1 MQSSI
6 KVIECWLY
14 QQQKNNKFCLKIDA
28 VGEYIMTNPF
38 KFLVMCSLVCA
49 TVAGCARR
57 ESAKVAASVDQD
69 FINAYDAFEM
79 AKNPRAKVSTGDTVS
94 MSEGV
99 WLGNKSMVLEHRN
112 NLPSKFESD
121 TGVTILLNEPVS
133 LQVLAN
139 DIYAI
144 TGIPVKIDGQVSSD
158 KLKKQVNVAYTGKL
172 SGLLSQVATDLDLL
186 WYYDK
191 SSIVFY
197 ETETKTF
204 TLYALGTEVAYQT
217 SVSTDDVNEVSL
229 ESTLKEWDEVESAIS
244 SIIGKS
250 DNADFTVS
258 RSLGTITVTASP
270 SVLARVGEY
279 IERQNKRLSQ
289 LVTIDVK
296 VLQVSIANDSA
307 FGLNLAA
314 AINSTSGLNIVANP
328 KNNLATTEAS
338 SMNIAVLSNTV
349 SALTGATHMENGTV
363 VDGAYTNDQILNGS
377 LSGAAGSNAL
387 IEALA
392 KQGKVSLVTN
402 VGVTTRS
409 NRVAPVSNT
418 RTTGY
423 IKRFESRNFT
433 TVESS
438 TVDQDDLET
447 GFTMQ
452 LLPNV
457 LENGRILLL
466 FRMSVR
472 ELLRMS
478 TQTIGEVTLQL
489 PEVEERSFMQ
499 EVIMES
505 GQMLVVSGFEKQTS
519 EDTRYGLG
527 DPDFMALSGSRET
540 SATREVLVVIL
551 TPQVLVSP
559 MDVERGIQQ
568 HWGAPLN

>member
-1 MQSSI
+1 MKHLI
-6 KVIECWLY
+6 K
-14 QQQKNNKFCLKIDA
+14 KITLCA
-28 VGEYIMTNPF
+28 
-38 KFLVMCSLVCA
+38 VMCAVI
-49 TVAGCARR
+49 AGCAQK
-57 ESAKVAASVDQD
+57 ESAKVSASVDQD

-79 AKNPRAKVSTGDTVS
+79 AKNPRAKVASGDTVS

-99 WLGNKSMVLEHRN
+99 WLGNKSTVLEHRN
-112 NLPSKFESD
+112 NLPGKFETD

-139 DIYAI
+139 DIYSV
-144 TGIPVKIDGQVSSD
+144 TGIPVRIDSQVNSD
-158 KLKKQVNVAYTGKL
+158 KLKKTVNVAYTGKL
-172 SGLLSQVATDLDLL
+172 SGLLSQIATDLDLL

-191 SSIVFY
+191 NAIVFY
-197 ETETKTF
+197 ETETRTF
-204 TLYALGTEVAYQT
+204 TLYALGTDVSYQT
-217 SVSTDDVNEVSL
+217 AVATDDGNQVSL
-229 ESTLKEWDEVESAIS
+229 ESTLKEWDEVEGTIA
-244 SIIGKS
+244 SIIGKA
-250 DNADFTVS
+250 DNAEFTVS
-258 RSLGTITVTASP
+258 RSLGTITVTAPP
-270 SVLARVGEY
+270 SILARVSEY
-279 IERQNKRLSQ
+279 IEKQNKRLSQ

-296 VLQVSIANDSA
+296 VLQVSLSNDTA

-314 AINSTSGLNIVANP
+314 AINSTTGLNIVANP

-349 SALTGATHMENGTV
+349 SALTGATHLENGV
-363 VDGAYTNDQILNGS
+363 EVEGAYTADQIRNGS
-377 LSGAAGSNAL
+377 LSAAAGSNAL

-472 ELLRMS
+472 ELLKMS

-505 GQMLVVSGFEKQTS
+505 GQMLVVSGFEKQTNN
-519 EDTRYGLG
+519 DTRYGLG

-540 SATREVLVVIL
+540 ASKREVLVVIL

-559 MDVERGIQQ
+559 MDAERSIQQ

>member
-1 MQSSI
+1 M
-6 KVIECWLY
+6 
-14 QQQKNNKFCLKIDA
+14 KNPMKF
-28 VGEYIMTNPF
+28 F
-38 KFLVMCSLVCA
+38 FMCGVLGA
-49 TVAGCARR
+49 MVAGCATKD
-57 ESAKVAASVDQD
+57 SAKVAASVDQD

-79 AKNPRAKVSTGDTVS
+79 SKNPRAKVASGDTVS

-99 WLGNKSMVLEHRN
+99 WLGNKSTVLEHRN
-112 NLPSKFESD
+112 NLPAQFETD
-121 TGVTILLNEPVS
+121 TGITILLNEPVG

-139 DIYAI
+139 DINSI
-144 TGIPVKIDGQVSSD
+144 TGIPVKIDSQISAE
-158 KLKKQVNVAYTGKL
+158 KLKKAMNIAYTGKL

-191 SSIVFY
+191 NAIVFY

-204 TLYALGTEVAYQT
+204 TLYALGTEVSYQT
-217 SVSTDDVNEVSL
+217 AVNTDDGNQVSL
-229 ESTLKEWDEVESAIS
+229 ESTLKEWDEVENAITA
-244 SIIGKS
+244 IIGRA

-258 RSLGTITVTASP
+258 RSLGTITVSAPP
-270 SVLARVGEY
+270 SILARVGEY
-279 IERQNKRLSQ
+279 IAKQNKRLSQ

-296 VLQVSIANDSA
+296 VLQVSISNDTA

-314 AINSTSGLNIVANP
+314 AINSASGLNIVANP

-349 SALTGATHMENGTV
+349 SALTGATHIENGEV
-363 VDGAYTNDQILNGS
+363 VPGAYTPDQIANGS
-377 LSGAAGSNAL
+377 LSGVAGSNAL

-402 VGVTTRS
+402 VGVTTRN
-409 NRVAPVSNT
+409 NRVAPVNNT

-447 GFTMQ
+447 GFSMQ

-457 LENGRILLL
+457 LENGKILLL

-472 ELLRMS
+472 ELLKMS

-505 GQMLVVSGFEKQTS
+505 GQMLVVSGFEKQNNS
-519 EDTRYGLG
+519 DMRYGLG

-540 SATREVLVVIL
+540 SAQRDVLVVIL
-551 TPQVLVSP
+551 TPQVLISP
-559 MDVERGIQQ
+559 MDAERTIQQ

>member
-1 MQSSI
+1 M
-6 KVIECWLY
+6 
-14 QQQKNNKFCLKIDA
+14 LKYMKYFVAIL
-28 VGEYIMTNPF
+28 MT
-38 KFLVMCSLVCA
+38 VV
-49 TVAGCARR
+49 VAGCATRD
-57 ESAKVAASVDQD
+57 SARVAASVDQD
-69 FINAYDAFEM
+69 FVNVYDAFEM
-79 AKNPRAKVSTGDTVS
+79 AKNPRAKVASGDTVS

-99 WLGNKSMVLEHRN
+99 WLGDKSTLVEHKN
-112 NLPSKFESD
+112 NLPKQYETDS
-121 TGVTILLNEPVS
+121 GITILLNEPVT

-139 DIYAI
+139 NINSI
-144 TGIPVKIDGQVSSD
+144 TQIPIKIDSQVASE
-158 KLKKQVNVAYTGKL
+158 KLKKTMNIAYTGKL

-191 SSIVFY
+191 SAIVFY

-204 TLYALGTEVAYQT
+204 TLYALGTDVSYQ
-217 SVSTDDVNEVSL
+217 STVQTDNGNQVYL
-229 ESTLKEWDEVESAIS
+229 ESTLKEWDEVESTIS
-244 SIIGKS
+244 SIVGKS
-250 DNADFTVS
+250 ENANFTVS
-258 RSLGTITVTASP
+258 RSLGTITVTAPP
-270 SVLARVGEY
+270 SVLARVGDY
-279 IERQNKRLSQ
+279 IARQNKRLSQ

-314 AINSTSGLNIVANP
+314 AINSASGLNIVANP
-328 KNNLATTEAS
+328 KNNLGNPETS

-349 SALTGATHMENGTV
+349 SALTGATHMENGSSV
-363 VDGAYTNDQILNGS
+363 AGAYTQDQINNGS
-377 LSGAAGSNAL
+377 LSAMAGSTAL

-402 VGVTTRS
+402 VGVTTRN
-409 NRVAPVSNT
+409 NRVAPVNNT
-418 RTTGY
+418 KSTGY

-438 TVDQDDLET
+438 TVDQDNLET
-447 GFTMQ
+447 GFSMQ

-457 LENGRILLL
+457 LENGKILLL

-472 ELLRMS
+472 ELLKMA

-505 GQMLVVSGFEKQTS
+505 GQMLVVSGFEKQS
-519 EDTRYGLG
+519 NNDTRYGLG
-527 DPDFMALSGSRET
+527 DPDFMLLSGSRET
-540 SATREVLVVIL
+540 ASQRDVLVVIL

-559 MDVERGIQQ
+559 MDAERSIQQ

>member
-1 MQSSI
+1 MI
-6 KVIECWLY
+6 KP
-14 QQQKNNKFCLKIDA
+14 
-28 VGEYIMTNPF
+28 M
-38 KFLVMCSLVCA
+38 KFLFLSALVLA
-49 TVAGCARR
+49 TVTGCAKR

-79 AKNPRAKVSTGDTVS
+79 AKNPRAKVASGDTVS

-99 WLGNKSMVLEHRN
+99 WLGNKSVALEHRN
-112 NLPSKFESD
+112 KLPSKFETD
-121 TGVTILLNEPVS
+121 MGVTILLDAPVA

-139 DIYAI
+139 DIYSV
-144 TGIPVKIDGQVSSD
+144 TGIPVKIDGQVSAE
-158 KLKKQVNVAYTGKL
+158 KLKKQVSVAYTGRL
-172 SGLLSQVATDLDLL
+172 SGLLNQVATDLDLL
-186 WYYDK
+186 WYYDNN
-191 SSIVFY
+191 SIVFY

-204 TLYALGTEVAYQT
+204 SLYALGTEVAYQT
-217 SVSTDDVNEVSL
+217 SVSTDNSNEVSL
-229 ESTLKEWDEVESAIS
+229 ESTLKEWDEVEKAIS
-244 SIIGKS
+244 SIIGKAE
-250 DNADFTVS
+250 NADFTVS

-270 SVLARVGEY
+270 SVLARVSEY

-296 VLQVSIANDSA
+296 VLQVTISNNSA

-328 KNNLATTEAS
+328 KNNLASTEAS

-349 SALTGATHMENGTV
+349 SALTGATHMENGSV
-363 VDGAYTNDQILNGS
+363 VDGAYTNDQIMNGS

-457 LENGRILLL
+457 LENGKILLL

-505 GQMLVVSGFEKQTS
+505 GQMLVVSGFEKQTNQ
-519 EDTRYGLG
+519 DTRYGLG

-540 SATREVLVVIL
+540 QATREVLVVIL
-551 TPQVLVSP
+551 TPQVLISP
-559 MDVERGIQQ
+559 MDVERSIQQ

>member
-1 MQSSI
+1 MLKSI
-6 KVIECWLY
+6 R
-14 QQQKNNKFCLKIDA
+14 KIVLCTLA
-28 VGEYIMTNPF
+28 VGA
-38 KFLVMCSLVCA
+38 LV
-49 TVAGCARR
+49 GCAK
-57 ESAKVAASVDQD
+57 EQSAKVAASVDTD

-79 AKNPRAKVSTGDTVS
+79 AKNPRAKVASGDTVS

-99 WLGNKSMVLEHRN
+99 WLGNKSVILEHRN
-112 NLPSKFESD
+112 NLPAKFESD

-139 DIYAI
+139 DIYSA
-144 TGIPVKIDGQVSSD
+144 TGIPVKIDSQVAQD
-158 KLKKQVNVAYTGKL
+158 KLRKTVNVAYTGKL

-191 SSIVFY
+191 NSIVFY

-204 TLYALGTEVAYQT
+204 TLFALGTEVAYQT
-217 SVSTDDVNEVSL
+217 AVSTDDANEVSL
-229 ESTLKEWDEVESAIS
+229 QSTLKEWDEVESAIA

-250 DNADFTVS
+250 ENADFTVS

-270 SVLARVGEY
+270 SVLARVGDY

-289 LVTIDVK
+289 LITIDVK
-296 VLQVSIANDSA
+296 VLQVTISNDSA

-328 KNNLATTEAS
+328 KNNLASTEAS
-338 SMNIAVLSNTV
+338 SMNIAVLSNAV
-349 SALTGATHMENGTV
+349 SALTGATHQEGGTTV
-363 VDGAYTNDQILNGS
+363 EGAYTQDQIMNGS
-377 LSGAAGSNAL
+377 LSGAAGSAAL
-387 IEALA
+387 IESLA

-457 LENGRILLL
+457 LDNGKILLL

-505 GQMLVVSGFEKQTS
+505 GQMLVVSGFEKQTN
-519 EDTRYGLG
+519 EDKRYGLG
-527 DPDFMALSGSRET
+527 DPDFIALSGSRE
-540 SATREVLVVIL
+540 SSSTREVLVVIL

-559 MDVERGIQQ
+559 MDTERAIQQ
-568 HWGAPLN
+568 NWGAPLN

>member
-1 MQSSI
+1 MLKSI
-6 KVIECWLY
+6 R
-14 QQQKNNKFCLKIDA
+14 KIVLCTLV
-28 VGEYIMTNPF
+28 VGA
-38 KFLVMCSLVCA
+38 LV
-49 TVAGCARR
+49 GCAK
-57 ESAKVAASVDQD
+57 EQSAKVAASVDTD

-79 AKNPRAKVSTGDTVS
+79 AKNPRAKVASGDTVS

-99 WLGNKSMVLEHRN
+99 WLGNKSVVLEHRN
-112 NLPSKFESD
+112 NLPAKFESD

-139 DIYAI
+139 DIYSA
-144 TGIPVKIDGQVSSD
+144 TGIPVKIDSQVVQD
-158 KLKKQVNVAYTGKL
+158 KLRKTVNVAYTGKL

-191 SSIVFY
+191 NSIVFY

-204 TLYALGTEVAYQT
+204 TLFALGTEVAYQT
-217 SVSTDDVNEVSL
+217 AVSTDDANEVSL
-229 ESTLKEWDEVESAIS
+229 QSTLKEWDEVESAIA

-250 DNADFTVS
+250 ENADFTVS

-270 SVLARVGEY
+270 SVLARVGDY

-289 LVTIDVK
+289 LITIDVK
-296 VLQVSIANDSA
+296 VLQVTISNDSA

-328 KNNLATTEAS
+328 KNNLASTEAS
-338 SMNIAVLSNTV
+338 SMNIAVLSNAV
-349 SALTGATHMENGTV
+349 SALTGATHLEGSTTV
-363 VDGAYTNDQILNGS
+363 EGAYTQDQIMNGS
-377 LSGAAGSNAL
+377 LSGAAGSAAL
-387 IEALA
+387 IESLA

-457 LENGRILLL
+457 LDNGKILLL

-489 PEVEERSFMQ
+489 PEVEERSFMR

-505 GQMLVVSGFEKQTS
+505 GQMLVVSGFEKQTN
-519 EDTRYGLG
+519 EDKRYGLG
-527 DPDFMALSGSRET
+527 DPDFIALSGSRE
-540 SATREVLVVIL
+540 SSSTREVLVVIL

-559 MDVERGIQQ
+559 MDTERAIQQ
-568 HWGAPLN
+568 NWGAPLN

>member
-1 MQSSI
+1 MI
-6 KVIECWLY
+6 KPM
-14 QQQKNNKFCLKIDA
+14 KI
-28 VGEYIMTNPF
+28 F
-38 KFLVMCSLVCA
+38 VMCAVLLGLSGCA
-49 TVAGCARR
+49 TK
-57 ESAKVAASVDQD
+57 ESAKVAATVDND
-69 FINAYDAFEM
+69 FVNAYDAFEM
-79 AKNPRAKVSTGDTVS
+79 AKNPRAKVASGDTVS
-94 MSEGV
+94 MSDGV
-99 WLGNKSMVLEHRN
+99 WLGNKSVVLEHRN
-112 NLPSKFESD
+112 NLPSMFETD

-139 DIYAI
+139 DIYSV
-144 TGIPVKIDGQVSSD
+144 TGIPVKIDGQISAE
-158 KLKKQVNVAYTGKL
+158 KLKKLVNVAYTGKL

-191 SSIVFY
+191 NSIVFY

-217 SVSTDDVNEVSL
+217 SVSTDNSNEVSL

-289 LVTIDVK
+289 LITIDVK
-296 VLQVSIANDSA
+296 VLQVTISNDSA

-314 AINSTSGLNIVANP
+314 AINSTAGMNIVANP
-328 KNNLATTEAS
+328 KNNLASTEAS
-338 SMNIAVLSNTV
+338 SMNIAVLSNAV
-349 SALTGATHMENGTV
+349 SALTGATHTEGGTTV
-363 VDGAYTNDQILNGS
+363 EGAYTQNDIMNGS

-387 IEALA
+387 IQSLA

-457 LENGRILLL
+457 LENGKILLL

-505 GQMLVVSGFEKQTS
+505 GQMLVVSGFEKQKS
-519 EDTRYGLG
+519 QDTRYGLG
-527 DPDFMALSGSRET
+527 DPDFMALSGSRE
-540 SATREVLVVIL
+540 SAASREVLVVIL
-551 TPQVLVSP
+551 TPQVLISP
-559 MDVERGIQQ
+559 MDTERTIQQ

>member
-1 MQSSI
+1 MKNLI
-6 KVIECWLY
+6 KMFVVCG
-14 QQQKNNKFCLKIDA
+14 A
-28 VGEYIMTNPF
+28 VCMMVT
-38 KFLVMCSLVCA
+38 
-49 TVAGCARR
+49 GCAHR

-69 FINAYDAFEM
+69 FVNAYDAFEM
-79 AKNPRAKVSTGDTVS
+79 AKNPRAKVASGDTVS

-99 WLGNKSMVLEHRN
+99 WLGSKSVLLEHRN
-112 NLPSKFESD
+112 NLPSQFETD
-121 TGVTILLNEPVS
+121 TGVTILLNEAVS
-133 LQVLAN
+133 LPVLAN
-139 DIYAI
+139 DIHSI
-144 TGIPVKIDGQVSSD
+144 TGIPVRIDSQVNSE
-158 KLKKQVNVAYTGKL
+158 KLKNAVNVAYTGKL

-191 SSIVFY
+191 NAIVFY

-204 TLYALGTEVAYQT
+204 TLYALGTDVSYQT
-217 SVSTDDVNEVSL
+217 AVATDDGNQVSL
-229 ESTLKEWDEVESAIS
+229 ESTLKEWDEVEKTIG
-244 SIIGKS
+244 SIVGSS
-250 DNADFTVS
+250 DNAQFNVS
-258 RSLGTITVTASP
+258 RSLGTITVTAPP
-270 SVLARVGEY
+270 SVLARVGDY

-296 VLQVSIANDSA
+296 VLQVSISNDTA

-314 AINSTSGLNIVANP
+314 AINSASGLNIVANP

-338 SMNIAVLSNTV
+338 SMNIAVLSNTL
-349 SALTGATHMENGTV
+349 SALTGATHVENGSTV
-363 VDGAYTNDQILNGS
+363 EGAYTRDQITNGS
-377 LSGAAGSNAL
+377 LSAAAGSSAL

-457 LENGRILLL
+457 LENGKILLL

-472 ELLRMS
+472 ELLKMS

-499 EVIMES
+499 EIIMES
-505 GQMLVVSGFEKQTS
+505 GQMLVVSGFEKQTNN
-519 EDTRYGLG
+519 DTRYGLG
-527 DPDFMALSGSRET
+527 DPDFMALSGSRE
-540 SATREVLVVIL
+540 SASTREVLVVIL

-559 MDVERGIQQ
+559 MDAERTIQQ

>member
-1 MQSSI
+1 MKKTI
-6 KVIECWLY
+6 KLFGLCALVLV
-14 QQQKNNKFCLKIDA
+14 A
-28 VGEYIMTNPF
+28 VTA
-38 KFLVMCSLVCA
+38 CA
-49 TVAGCARR
+49 KK

-79 AKNPRAKVSTGDTVS
+79 AKNPRAKVATGDTVS
-94 MSEGV
+94 MSEGI
-99 WLGNKSMVLEHRN
+99 WLGNKSTVLEHRN
-112 NLPSKFESD
+112 NLPKQFESD

-139 DIYAI
+139 DIYSV
-144 TGIPVKIDGQVSSD
+144 TGIPVKIDSQIASD
-158 KLKKQVNVAYTGKL
+158 KLRKTVNVAYTGKL

-191 SSIVFY
+191 NSIVFY

-217 SVSTDDVNEVSL
+217 SVSTDNANEVSL
-229 ESTLKEWDEVESAIS
+229 ESTLKEWDEVENAIS

-250 DNADFTVS
+250 ENADFTVS

-279 IERQNKRLSQ
+279 IEKQNKRLSQ
-289 LVTIDVK
+289 LITIDVK
-296 VLQVSIANDSA
+296 VLQVTISNDSA

-328 KNNLATTEAS
+328 KNNLASTEAS
-338 SMNIAVLSNTV
+338 SMNIAVLSNAV
-349 SALTGATHMENGTV
+349 SALTGATHDQNGTTV
-363 VDGAYTNDQILNGS
+363 NGAYTADDIMNGS
-377 LSGAAGSNAL
+377 LSGVAGSNAL

-457 LENGRILLL
+457 LENGKILLL

-505 GQMLVVSGFEKQTS
+505 GQMLVVSGFEKQTN

-559 MDVERGIQQ
+559 MDVERSIQQ

>member
-1 MQSSI
+1 MI
-6 KVIECWLY
+6 KPV
-14 QQQKNNKFCLKIDA
+14 KIF
-28 VGEYIMTNPF
+28 VVCG
-38 KFLVMCSLVCA
+38 LVLGA
-49 TVAGCARR
+49 LAGCTTK

-69 FINAYDAFEM
+69 FVNAYDAFEM
-79 AKNPRAKVSTGDTVS
+79 AKNPRAKVASGDTVS

-99 WLGNKSMVLEHRN
+99 WLGNKSVVLEHKN
-112 NLPSKFESD
+112 NLPSHFETD

-139 DIYAI
+139 DIYSI
-144 TGIPVKIDGQVSSD
+144 TGIPVKIDGQVSGD
-158 KLKKQVNVAYTGKL
+158 KLKKLVNVAYTGKL

-191 SSIVFY
+191 NSIVFY

-217 SVSTDDVNEVSL
+217 SVSTDDANEVSL
-229 ESTLKEWDEVESAIS
+229 ESTLKEWDEVENAIS

-250 DNADFTVS
+250 ENADFTVS

-270 SVLARVGEY
+270 SVLSRVGEY
-279 IERQNKRLSQ
+279 IDRQNKRLSQ
-289 LVTIDVK
+289 LITIDVK
-296 VLQVSIANDSA
+296 VLQVTISNDSA

-328 KNNLATTEAS
+328 KNNLASTEAS
-338 SMNIAVLSNTV
+338 AMNIAVLSNAV
-349 SALTGATHMENGTV
+349 SALTGATHLENGQLV
-363 VDGAYTNDQILNGS
+363 EGAYTQDKIMNGS

-457 LENGRILLL
+457 LENGKILLL

-505 GQMLVVSGFEKQTS
+505 GQMLVVSGFEKQTN

-559 MDVERGIQQ
+559 MDAERTIQQ

>member
-1 MQSSI
+1 M
-6 KVIECWLY
+6 KKKL
-14 QQQKNNKFCLKIDA
+14 KF
-28 VGEYIMTNPF
+28 F
-38 KFLVMCSLVCA
+38 FLCGIVSAMV
-49 TVAGCARR
+49 TGCAKE

-79 AKNPRAKVSTGDTVS
+79 AKNPRAKVASGDTVS
-94 MSEGV
+94 MSDGV
-99 WLGNKSMVLEHRN
+99 WLGASSTVLAHRN
-112 NLPSKFESD
+112 NLPSQFESD
-121 TGVTILLNEPVS
+121 TGITILLNEPVT

-139 DIYAI
+139 NITSI
-144 TGIPVKIDGQVSSD
+144 TGIPVKIDSQVNSE
-158 KLKKQVNVAYTGKL
+158 KLKKTINIAYTGRL
-172 SGLLSQVATDLDLL
+172 SGLLSQIATDLDLL

-204 TLYALGTEVAYQT
+204 TLYALGTDVSYQT
-217 SVSTDDVNEVSL
+217 AIETDDGNQVSL
-229 ESTLKEWDEVESAIS
+229 ESTLKEWDEVEKSISAI
-244 SIIGKS
+244 IGDA
-250 DNADFTVS
+250 DNAKFTVS
-258 RSLGTITVTASP
+258 RSLGTITVTAPP
-270 SVLARVGEY
+270 SVLSRVGEY
-279 IERQNKRLSQ
+279 IAKQNKRLSQ

-296 VLQVSIANDSA
+296 VLQVSISNDSA

-314 AINSTSGLNIVANP
+314 AINSASGLDIVANP

-349 SALTGATHMENGTV
+349 SGMTGATHLENGQEV
-363 VDGAYTNDQILNGS
+363 PGAYTSDQIKNGS
-377 LSGAAGSNAL
+377 LSGLAGSSAL

-402 VGVTTRS
+402 VGVTTRN
-409 NRVAPVSNT
+409 NRVAPVNNT
-418 RTTGY
+418 KTTGY

-447 GFTMQ
+447 GFSMQ

-457 LENGRILLL
+457 LENGKILLL

-472 ELLRMS
+472 ELLKMS

-505 GQMLVVSGFEKQTS
+505 GQMLVVSGFEKQTNN
-519 EDTRYGLG
+519 DTRYGLG

-540 SATREVLVVIL
+540 SATRDVLVVIL

-559 MDVERGIQQ
+559 MDAERNIQQ

>member
-1 MQSSI
+1 M
-6 KVIECWLY
+6 KTM
-14 QQQKNNKFCLKIDA
+14 KILFVCVMGVA
-28 VGEYIMTNPF
+28 VLT
-38 KFLVMCSLVCA
+38 
-49 TVAGCARR
+49 GCARK

-69 FINAYDAFEM
+69 FVNAYDAFEM
-79 AKNPRAKVSTGDTVS
+79 SKNPRAKVASGDTVS
-94 MSEGV
+94 MSDGV
-99 WLGNKSMVLEHRN
+99 WLGNKSLVPEHKN
-112 NLPSKFESD
+112 NLPSKFETDS
-121 TGVTILLNEPVS
+121 GVTILLNEPVT

-139 DIYAI
+139 DINAV
-144 TGIPVKIDGQVSSD
+144 TGLPVKIDSQVSSE
-158 KLKKQVNVAYTGKL
+158 KLKKTMNIAYTGKL

-191 SSIVFY
+191 TSIVFY
-197 ETETKTF
+197 ETETRTF
-204 TLYALGTEVAYQT
+204 ALYALGTEVSYQT
-217 SVSTDDVNEVSL
+217 AMNTDDGNQVSL

-244 SIIGKS
+244 AIVGKS
-250 DNADFTVS
+250 SNADFTVS
-258 RSLGTITVTASP
+258 RSLGTITVTAPP
-270 SVLARVGEY
+270 SILARVGDY
-279 IERQNKRLSQ
+279 INRQNKRLSQ

-296 VLQVSIANDSA
+296 VLQVSISNDSA

-349 SALTGATHMENGTV
+349 SALSGATHTVNGSEV
-363 VDGAYTNDQILNGS
+363 AGAYTQNDIMNGS
-377 LSGAAGSNAL
+377 LASVAGTNAL
-387 IEALA
+387 VQSLA

-402 VGVTTRS
+402 VGVTTRN
-409 NRVAPVSNT
+409 NRVAPVNNT

-447 GFTMQ
+447 GFSMQ

-457 LENGRILLL
+457 LENGKILLL

-472 ELLRMS
+472 ELLKMS

-505 GQMLVVSGFEKQTS
+505 GQMLVVSGFEKQNNS
-519 EDTRYGLG
+519 DTRYGLG

-540 SATREVLVVIL
+540 AAQRDVLVVIL
-551 TPQVLVSP
+551 TPQVLISP
-559 MDVERGIQQ
+559 MDSERTIQQ

>member
-1 MQSSI
+1 MMNRI
-6 KVIECWLY
+6 KTFVVCVCVLAGIT
-14 QQQKNNKFCLKIDA
+14 
-28 VGEYIMTNPF
+28 G
-38 KFLVMCSLVCA
+38 CA
-49 TVAGCARR
+49 TKD
-57 ESAKVAASVDQD
+57 SAKVAASVDQD
-69 FINAYDAFEM
+69 FVNAYDAFEM
-79 AKNPRAKVSTGDTVS
+79 AKNPRAKVATGDTVS

-99 WLGNKSMVLEHRN
+99 WLGNQSTVLEHRN
-112 NLPSKFESD
+112 NLPAEFETD
-121 TGVTILLNEPVS
+121 TGVTILLNEPVT

-139 DIYAI
+139 DIHAV
-144 TGIPVKIDGQVSSD
+144 TGIPVKIESRIAAD
-158 KLKKQVNVAYTGKL
+158 KFRKQINVAYTGKL

-186 WYYDK
+186 WYYDNN
-191 SSIVFY
+191 SIVFY

-217 SVSTDDVNEVSL
+217 SVSTDDSNEVSL
-229 ESTLKEWDEVESAIS
+229 ESTLKEWDEVEKAIA
-244 SIIGKS
+244 SIIGQTE
-250 DNADFTVS
+250 NADFTVS
-258 RSLGTITVTASP
+258 RSLGTITVTAVP
-270 SVLARVGEY
+270 SVLARVSEY

-296 VLQVSIANDSA
+296 VLQVTMSNDSS
-307 FGLNLAA
+307 FGLNLTAA
-314 AINSTSGLNIVANP
+314 VESTSGLSFSANP
-328 KNNLATTEAS
+328 LDALAGS
-338 SMNIAVLSNTV
+338 SANSMSIAVLN
-349 SALTGATHMENGTV
+349 SAS
-363 VDGAYTNDQILNGS
+363 S
-377 LSGAAGSNAL
+377 LSELAGSEAL
-387 IEALA
+387 VQALA

-418 RTTGY
+418 RTRGY

-438 TVDQDDLET
+438 TVDQEDLET

-457 LENGRILLL
+457 LDNGKILLL

-472 ELLRMS
+472 ELLNMAS
-478 TQTIGEVTLQL
+478 EKIGEVVLQL

-505 GQMLVVSGFEKQTS
+505 GQMLVVSGFEKQTNS
-519 EDTRYGLG
+519 DNRSGLG
-527 DPDFMALSGSRET
+527 DPDFMALSGSRAS
-540 SATREVLVVIL
+540 SASREVLVVIL

-559 MDVERGIQQ
+559 MDAERNIQQ

>member
-1 MQSSI
+1 MRYPI
-6 KVIECWLY
+6 KLFIACS
-14 QQQKNNKFCLKIDA
+14 
-28 VGEYIMTNPF
+28 
-38 KFLVMCSLVCA
+38 VMGLLLGACG
-49 TVAGCARR
+49 TK
-57 ESAKVAASVDQD
+57 ESVKVAASVDQD
-69 FINAYDAFEM
+69 LINAYDAFEM
-79 AKNPRAKVSTGDTVS
+79 SKNPRAKVASSDTVS

-99 WLGNKSMVLEHRN
+99 WLGNKSTVLEHRN
-112 NLPSKFESD
+112 NLPSRFESD

-139 DIYAI
+139 DINSI
-144 TGIPVKIDGQVSSD
+144 TGIPVKIDSQVNGE
-158 KLKKQVNVAYTGKL
+158 KLKKTMNIAYTGKL
-172 SGLLSQVATDLDLL
+172 SGLLSQIATDLDLL

-191 SSIVFY
+191 DAIVFY

-204 TLYALGTEVAYQT
+204 TLYALGTDVSYQS
-217 SVSTDDVNEVSL
+217 SVQTDDGNQVSL
-229 ESTLKEWDEVESAIS
+229 ESTLKEWEEVEHAIAA
-244 SIIGKS
+244 IIGRA

-258 RSLGTITVTASP
+258 RSLGTITVTAPP
-270 SVLARVGEY
+270 SVQARVGEY
-279 IERQNKRLSQ
+279 IARQNKRLSQ

-296 VLQVSIANDSA
+296 VLQVSVSNDSA

-314 AINSTSGLNIVANP
+314 AINSASGLNIVANP
-328 KNNLATTEAS
+328 KNNLTATDAS
-338 SMNIAVLSNTV
+338 SMNIAVLSNAV
-349 SALTGATHMENGTV
+349 SALTGATHLEDGKV
-363 VDGAYTNDQILNGS
+363 VEGAYSADKIANGS
-377 LSGAAGSNAL
+377 LSGIAGSAAL
-387 IEALA
+387 IQALA

-402 VGVTTRS
+402 VGVTTRN
-409 NRVAPVSNT
+409 NRVAPVTNT

-447 GFTMQ
+447 GFSMQ

-466 FRMSVR
+466 FKISVR
-472 ELLRMS
+472 ELVRMS

-499 EVIMES
+499 EIIMES
-505 GQMLVVSGFEKQTS
+505 GQMLVVSGFEKQTND
-519 EDTRYGLG
+519 DTRYGLG

-540 SATREVLVVIL
+540 SSQRDVLVVIL

-559 MDVERGIQQ
+559 MDSERAIQQ

>member
-1 MQSSI
+1 M
-6 KVIECWLY
+6 
-14 QQQKNNKFCLKIDA
+14 KFFITCSV
-28 VGEYIMTNPF
+28 VG
-38 KFLVMCSLVCA
+38 LAL
-49 TVAGCARR
+49 AGCATK

-79 AKNPRAKVSTGDTVS
+79 AKNPRAKVASGDTVS

-99 WLGNKSMVLEHRN
+99 WLGSKSTVLEHRN
-112 NLPSKFESD
+112 NLPAKFETD
-121 TGVTILLNEPVS
+121 TGVTILLNEPVT

-139 DIYAI
+139 DINSI
-144 TGIPVKIDGQVSSD
+144 TGITVRIDSQVNAE
-158 KLKKQVNVAYTGKL
+158 KLKKTVNIAYTGKL
-172 SGLLSQVATDLDLL
+172 SGLLSQIATDLDLL
-186 WYYDK
+186 WYYDNGA
-191 SSIVFY
+191 IVFY

-204 TLYALGTEVAYQT
+204 TLYALGTDVSYQT
-217 SVSTDDVNEVSL
+217 AVSTDDGNQVSL
-229 ESTLKEWDEVESAIS
+229 ESTLKEWDEVEKTIS
-244 SIIGKS
+244 SIIGGA
-250 DNADFTVS
+250 DNAEFTVS
-258 RSLGTITVTASP
+258 RSLGTITVTAPP
-270 SVLARVGEY
+270 SIQTRVEEY
-279 IERQNKRLSQ
+279 ITRQNKRLSQ

-296 VLQVSIANDSA
+296 VLQVSISNDTA

-338 SMNIAVLSNTV
+338 SMNIAVLSNAV
-349 SALTGATHMENGTV
+349 SALTGATHLENGTI
-363 VDGAYTNDQILNGS
+363 VDGAYTQDQIANGS
-377 LSGAAGSNAL
+377 LSGVAGSTAL

-457 LENGRILLL
+457 LENGKILLL

-472 ELLRMS
+472 ELLKMS

-499 EVIMES
+499 EIIMES
-505 GQMLVVSGFEKQTS
+505 GQMLVVSGFEKQTNN
-519 EDTRYGLG
+519 DTRYGLG

-540 SATREVLVVIL
+540 ASTRDVLVVIL

-559 MDVERGIQQ
+559 MDAERNIQQ

>member
-1 MQSSI
+1 M
-6 KVIECWLY
+6 
-14 QQQKNNKFCLKIDA
+14 LKSMKTFVLCTLV
-28 VGEYIMTNPF
+28 VGTLM
-38 KFLVMCSLVCA
+38 
-49 TVAGCARR
+49 GCAK
-57 ESAKVAASVDQD
+57 EQSAKVAASVDQD

-79 AKNPRAKVSTGDTVS
+79 AKNPRAKVASGDTVS

-99 WLGNKSMVLEHRN
+99 WLGNKSVVLEHRN
-112 NLPSKFESD
+112 NLPGKFETD

-139 DIYAI
+139 DIYSA
-144 TGIPVKIDGQVSSD
+144 TGIPVKIDSQIAQD
-158 KLKKQVNVAYTGKL
+158 KLRKTVNVAYTGKL

-191 SSIVFY
+191 NSIVFY
-197 ETETKTF
+197 ETETRTF
-204 TLYALGTEVAYQT
+204 TLFALGTEVAYQT
-217 SVSTDDVNEVSL
+217 AVSTDDSNEVSL
-229 ESTLKEWDEVESAIS
+229 QSTLKEWDEVESAIA

-289 LVTIDVK
+289 LITIDVK
-296 VLQVSIANDSA
+296 VLQVTISNDSA

-328 KNNLATTEAS
+328 KNNLASTEAS
-338 SMNIAVLSNTV
+338 SMNIAVLSNAV
-349 SALTGATHMENGTV
+349 SALTGATHLEGTTTV
-363 VDGAYTNDQILNGS
+363 EGAYTQDQIMNGS
-377 LSGAAGSNAL
+377 LSGAAGSAAL
-387 IEALA
+387 IESLA

-457 LENGRILLL
+457 LENGKILLL

-505 GQMLVVSGFEKQTS
+505 GQMLVVSGFEKQTN

-527 DPDFMALSGSRET
+527 DPDFMALSGSRES

-559 MDVERGIQQ
+559 MDTERAIQQ
-568 HWGAPLN
+568 NWGAPLN

>member
-1 MQSSI
+1 MRKS
-6 KVIECWLY
+6 L
-14 QQQKNNKFCLKIDA
+14 
-28 VGEYIMTNPF
+28 
-38 KFLVMCSLVCA
+38 KFLVLCGVVLAGLS
-49 TVAGCARR
+49 GCAKR

-79 AKNPRAKVSTGDTVS
+79 AKNPRAKVASGDTVS

-112 NLPSKFESD
+112 NLPSRFETD

-139 DIYAI
+139 DIYSI

-158 KLKKQVNVAYTGKL
+158 KLKKLVNVAYTGKL

-217 SVSTDDVNEVSL
+217 SVSTDNSNEVSL
-229 ESTLKEWDEVESAIS
+229 ESTLKEWDEVESAIE
-244 SIIGKS
+244 SIIGKA

-270 SVLARVGEY
+270 SILARVGEY

-289 LVTIDVK
+289 LITIDVK
-296 VLQVSIANDSA
+296 VLQVTISNDSA

-328 KNNLATTEAS
+328 KNNLASTEAS

-349 SALTGATHMENGTV
+349 SALTGATHMEGNSV
-363 VDGAYTNDQILNGS
+363 VEGAYTNDQIMNGS

-457 LENGRILLL
+457 LENGKILLL

-478 TQTIGEVTLQL
+478 SQTIGEVTLQL

-505 GQMLVVSGFEKQTS
+505 GQMLVVSGFEKQTN

-559 MDVERGIQQ
+559 MDVERSIQQ

>member
-1 MQSSI
+1 MRKS
-6 KVIECWLY
+6 L
-14 QQQKNNKFCLKIDA
+14 
-28 VGEYIMTNPF
+28 
-38 KFLVMCSLVCA
+38 KFLVLCGVVLA
-49 TVAGCARR
+49 TVTGCAKR

-79 AKNPRAKVSTGDTVS
+79 AKNPRAKVASGDTVS

-121 TGVTILLNEPVS
+121 TGITILLNEPVS

-139 DIYAI
+139 DIYSI

-158 KLKKQVNVAYTGKL
+158 KLRKQVNVAYTGKL

-191 SSIVFY
+191 NSIVFY

-217 SVSTDDVNEVSL
+217 SVSTDNSNEVSL
-229 ESTLKEWDEVESAIS
+229 ESTLKEWDEVEKAIS

-289 LVTIDVK
+289 LITIDVK
-296 VLQVSIANDSA
+296 VLQVTISNDSA

-328 KNNLATTEAS
+328 KNNLASTEAS

-349 SALTGATHMENGTV
+349 SALTGATHMEGNSLV
-363 VDGAYTNDQILNGS
+363 EGAYTQDQIMNGS

-457 LENGRILLL
+457 LENGKILLL

-519 EDTRYGLG
+519 QDTRYGLG

-559 MDVERGIQQ
+559 MDIERSIQQ

>member
-1 MQSSI
+1 MRKS
-6 KVIECWLY
+6 L
-14 QQQKNNKFCLKIDA
+14 
-28 VGEYIMTNPF
+28 
-38 KFLVMCSLVCA
+38 KFLILCSVVLA
-49 TVAGCARR
+49 TATGCAKR

-79 AKNPRAKVSTGDTVS
+79 AKNPRAKVASGDTVS

-112 NLPSKFESD
+112 NLPSKFETD

-139 DIYAI
+139 DIYSI

-158 KLKKQVNVAYTGKL
+158 KLKKLVNVAYTGKL

-191 SSIVFY
+191 NSIVFY

-217 SVSTDDVNEVSL
+217 SVSTDNSNEVSL
-229 ESTLKEWDEVESAIS
+229 ESTLKEWDEVENAIE
-244 SIIGKS
+244 SIIGKA

-270 SVLARVGEY
+270 SILARVGEY

-289 LVTIDVK
+289 LITIDVK
-296 VLQVSIANDSA
+296 VLQVTISNDSA

-328 KNNLATTEAS
+328 KNNLASTEAS
-338 SMNIAVLSNTV
+338 SMNIAVLSNAV
-349 SALTGATHMENGTV
+349 SALTGATHMEGSSLV
-363 VDGAYTNDQILNGS
+363 EGAYTQDQIMNGS

-457 LENGRILLL
+457 LENGKILLL

-505 GQMLVVSGFEKQTS
+505 GQMLVVSGFEKQKGS
-519 EDTRYGLG
+519 DARYGLG

-540 SATREVLVVIL
+540 SASREVLVVIL

-559 MDVERGIQQ
+559 MDAERSIQQ

>member
-1 MQSSI
+1 MMKTLRLI
-6 KVIECWLY
+6 VMC
-14 QQQKNNKFCLKIDA
+14 
-28 VGEYIMTNPF
+28 T
-38 KFLVMCSLVCA
+38 LVMA
-49 TVAGCARR
+49 TITGCAKK

-79 AKNPRAKVSTGDTVS
+79 AKNPRAKVASGDTVS

-112 NLPSKFESD
+112 NLPSNFETD

-139 DIYAI
+139 DIYSI
-144 TGIPVKIDGQVSSD
+144 TGIPVKIDGQVSAE
-158 KLKKQVNVAYTGKL
+158 KLKKLVNVAYTGKL

-191 SSIVFY
+191 NSIVFY
-197 ETETKTF
+197 ETETRTF

-217 SVSTDDVNEVSL
+217 SVSTDDANEVSL
-229 ESTLKEWDEVESAIS
+229 ESTLKEWDEVENAIA

-270 SVLARVGEY
+270 SILARIGEY
-279 IERQNKRLSQ
+279 IDRQNKRLSQ
-289 LVTIDVK
+289 LITIDVK
-296 VLQVSIANDSA
+296 VLQVTISNDSA

-328 KNNLATTEAS
+328 KNNLASTEAS
-338 SMNIAVLSNTV
+338 SMNIAVLSNTI
-349 SALTGATHMENGTV
+349 SALTGATHMENGV
-363 VDGAYTNDQILNGS
+363 EVEGAYTQDQIANGS
-377 LSGAAGSNAL
+377 LAGAAGSNAL

-457 LENGRILLL
+457 LENGKILLL

-505 GQMLVVSGFEKQTS
+505 GQMLVVSGFEKQTNQ
-519 EDTRYGLG
+519 DTRYGLG

-540 SATREVLVVIL
+540 KSAREVLVVIL
-551 TPQVLVSP
+551 TPQVLISP
-559 MDVERGIQQ
+559 MDSERSIQQ

>member
-1 MQSSI
+1 MKKI
-6 KVIECWLY
+6 FNLVIL
-14 QQQKNNKFCLKIDA
+14 
-28 VGEYIMTNPF
+28 
-38 KFLVMCSLVCA
+38 CSLVC
-49 TVAGCARR
+49 VAVTGCAKR

-79 AKNPRAKVSTGDTVS
+79 AKNPRAKVASGDTVS

-99 WLGNKSMVLEHRN
+99 WLGNKSVVLEHRN
-112 NLPSKFESD
+112 NLPSKFEGD

-139 DIYAI
+139 DIYSI

-191 SSIVFY
+191 NSIVFY
-197 ETETKTF
+197 ETETRTF

-217 SVSTDDVNEVSL
+217 SVSTDDANEVSL
-229 ESTLKEWDEVESAIS
+229 ESTLKEWDEVENAIS

-250 DNADFTVS
+250 SNADFTVS

-270 SVLARVGEY
+270 SILARVGEY

-289 LVTIDVK
+289 LITIDVK
-296 VLQVSIANDSA
+296 VLQVTISNDSA

-328 KNNLATTEAS
+328 KNNLASTEAS

-349 SALTGATHMENGTV
+349 SAITGATHLENGTV
-363 VDGAYTNDQILNGS
+363 VEGAYTNDQIMNGS
-377 LSGAAGSNAL
+377 LAGAAGSSAL

-457 LENGRILLL
+457 LENGKILLL

-559 MDVERGIQQ
+559 MDVERSIQQ

>member
-1 MQSSI
+1 MRKS
-6 KVIECWLY
+6 L
-14 QQQKNNKFCLKIDA
+14 
-28 VGEYIMTNPF
+28 
-38 KFLVMCSLVCA
+38 KFLILCSVVLA
-49 TVAGCARR
+49 TATGCAKR

-79 AKNPRAKVSTGDTVS
+79 AKNPRAKVASGDTVS

-112 NLPSKFESD
+112 NLPSKFETD

-139 DIYAI
+139 DIYSI

-158 KLKKQVNVAYTGKL
+158 KLKKLVNVAYTGKL

-191 SSIVFY
+191 NSIVFY

-217 SVSTDDVNEVSL
+217 SVSTDNSNEVSL
-229 ESTLKEWDEVESAIS
+229 ESTLKEWDEVENAIE
-244 SIIGKS
+244 SIIGKA

-270 SVLARVGEY
+270 SILARVGEY

-289 LVTIDVK
+289 LITIDVK
-296 VLQVSIANDSA
+296 VLQVTISNDSA

-328 KNNLATTEAS
+328 KNNLASTEAS
-338 SMNIAVLSNTV
+338 SMNIAVLSNAV
-349 SALTGATHMENGTV
+349 SALTGATHMEGSSLV
-363 VDGAYTNDQILNGS
+363 EGAYTQDQIMNGS

-457 LENGRILLL
+457 LENGKILLL

-505 GQMLVVSGFEKQTS
+505 GQMLVVSGFEKQKGS
-519 EDTRYGLG
+519 DTRYGLG

-540 SATREVLVVIL
+540 SASREVLVVIL

-559 MDVERGIQQ
+559 MDAERSIQQ

>member
-1 MQSSI
+1 MFNA
-6 KVIECWLY
+6 K
-14 QQQKNNKFCLKIDA
+14 
-28 VGEYIMTNPF
+28 
-38 KFLVMCSLVCA
+38 KFLVIFAAA
-49 TVAGCARR
+49 TLMLGGCTHR

-69 FINAYDAFEM
+69 FVNAYDAFEM
-79 AKNPRAKVSTGDTVS
+79 AKNPRAKVASGDTVT

-99 WLGNKSMVLEHRN
+99 WLGDKSTVLEHRN
-112 NLPSKFESD
+112 NLPAQFESES
-121 TGVTILLNEPVS
+121 GVTILLNGPVT

-139 DIYAI
+139 EINSI
-144 TGIPVKIDGQVSSD
+144 TGLSVKIDSQVNSE
-158 KLKKQVNVAYTGKL
+158 KLRKTVNVAYTGPL

-186 WYYDK
+186 WYFENNT
-191 SSIVFY
+191 IVFY
-197 ETETKTF
+197 ETETQTY
-204 TLYALGTEVAYQT
+204 TLFALGTDISYQT
-217 SVSTDDVNEVSL
+217 AVQTDDGNQVSL
-229 ESTLKEWDEVESAIS
+229 ESTLKEWDEIEKALGA
-244 SIIGKS
+244 IIGKTE
-250 DNADFTVS
+250 NADFTVS
-258 RSLGTITVTASP
+258 RSLGTITVTAPP
-270 SVLARVGEY
+270 SVQTRVAEY
-279 IERQNKRLSQ
+279 ITRQNKRLSQ

-296 VLQVSIANDSA
+296 VLQVSISNDSA

-314 AINSTSGLNIVANP
+314 AINSSSGLNLVANP
-328 KNNLATTEAS
+328 KNNLASTEAS

-349 SALTGATHMENGTV
+349 SALTGATHVDAAGNV
-363 VDGAYTNDQILNGS
+363 VEGAYTADKINNGA

-387 IEALA
+387 IQALA

-409 NRVAPVSNT
+409 NRVAPVNNT

-447 GFTMQ
+447 GFSMQ

-457 LENGRILLL
+457 LDNGKILLL

-472 ELLRMS
+472 ELLKMS

-505 GQMLVVSGFEKQTS
+505 GQMLVVSGFEKQNNS
-519 EDTRYGLG
+519 DTRYGLG

-540 SATREVLVVIL
+540 TAQRDVLVVIL

-559 MDVERGIQQ
+559 MDAERNIQQ